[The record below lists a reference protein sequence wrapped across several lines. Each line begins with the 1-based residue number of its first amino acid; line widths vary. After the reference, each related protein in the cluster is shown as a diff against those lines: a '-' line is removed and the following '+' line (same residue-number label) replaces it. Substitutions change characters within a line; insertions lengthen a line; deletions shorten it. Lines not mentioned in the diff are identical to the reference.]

1 MGVCEASH
9 VHRVPAQ
16 EADGGVRRER
26 PEVPAQA
33 AAVVSVTFRCSHL
46 TSFRRGSSMSMA
58 QLVGG
63 AKELGIRFTLVSL
76 LPTAFLVLFVLSLVR
91 SGAVSGA
98 PVLSDIPTNLGATQL
113 GELALLVLFASL
125 IVQPL
130 QLWLVRLFEGYGWA
144 FSRTGRVLNV
154 IAVELQ
160 LRRLQRLD
168 QTAFSVA
175 GNAEE
180 AQRQLLATAQRR
192 TYYPRNPANLLPTR
206 LGNALRAAEDC
217 AGQRYGLDTNACMPR
232 LYPHLSERL
241 TQVLNDRRNQ
251 LDVAVRLCAVLLLA
265 TVISTPMLMGDG
277 WWLTVP
283 AATGLLAWVAY
294 RGAVHAAVSYGQ
306 ALYVA
311 FDLHRFDMVRGLH
324 YSPPPRER
332 ERAFN
337 SELSA
342 FLRGEIDQV
351 SHPYAHPDTPPT
363 PPAGR
368 SWLRLSILRRF
379 YALRS
384 RSAEKSQDVDRQL

>member
-1 MGVCEASH
+1 MTQLDEALE
-9 VHRVPAQ
+9 PATRTVGPRQ
-16 EADGGVRRER
+16 EARKQRGDAEGSEPARSVAGMATTQAQSSHRGTVVAGGTAVRI
-26 PEVPAQA
+26 V
-33 AAVVSVTFRCSHL
+33 
-46 TSFRRGSSMSMA
+46 
-58 QLVGG
+58 VGG
-63 AKELGIRFTLVSL
+63 L
-76 LPTAFLVLFVLSLVR
+76 LPTATLMLVVLGLLATGAPTASPNIARLMERIGGLRLSHLVALVLC
-91 SGAVSGA
+91 A
-98 PVLSDIPTNLGATQL
+98 
-113 GELALLVLFASL
+113 LALTVL
-125 IVQPL
+125 VQPF
-130 QLWLVRLFEGYGWA
+130 QLRLVRLFEGYGWEGFA
-144 FSRTGRVLNV
+144 LGRA
-154 IAVELQ
+154 IRRMGIQWQ

-363 PPAGR
+363 PPAA
-368 SWLRLSILRRF
+368 STT
-379 YALRS
+379 ATEDDVQAAS
-384 RSAEKSQDVDRQL
+384 RVA